1 MDQMGRSS
9 RAARLAVVCLAV
21 ALALAAPAVAAPGD
35 PFDMRSVCREDFE
48 RFCSELGTDASR
60 AAIDQCL
67 ASHEAELSPACQ
79 IAVGEKAAAE
89 REPLP
94 AEGQR
99 RPGYPN
105 PAPHP

>member
-1 MDQMGRSS
+1 MDQRGRSS

-21 ALALAAPAVAAPGD
+21 SLALAAPAAAAPGD

-48 RFCSELGTDASR
+48 RFCSELGTDANR
-60 AAIDQCL
+60 AAIERCL
-67 ASHEAELSPACQ
+67 ASHEAELSRACQ

-94 AEGQR
+94 AAGQR
-99 RPGYPN
+99 RPGHPN
-105 PAPHP
+105 PPPHP